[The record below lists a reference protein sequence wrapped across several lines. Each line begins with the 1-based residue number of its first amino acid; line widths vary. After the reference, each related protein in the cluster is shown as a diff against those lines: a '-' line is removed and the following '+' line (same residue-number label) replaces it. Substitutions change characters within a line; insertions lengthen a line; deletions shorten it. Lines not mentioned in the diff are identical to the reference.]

1 MSSPADGSIG
11 FTKPRELQVAE
22 AAAQAGAEIIRRYYR
37 DGVTM
42 RSKQSFNLVSDA
54 DLESERAIVEIIRQS
69 FPDHAVLG
77 EELHRAAA
85 DSEHLWVIDPL
96 DGTNNFAHH
105 VPHFAVSIAYCQRG
119 LPVCGV
125 VTHPLQDDWYLAAQ
139 GQGAWHN
146 GQRVQVAADARLDE
160 ALIGVG
166 FYYDRD
172 RIMEATLAAIRD
184 LFREQIHG
192 IRRFGG
198 RGTRLVLR
206 RRGSIRGLLRVRTGS
221 LGLRRRAIVRC
232 RGRRPGDDLRGGA
245 APADQDRRAGLE
257 RPAARGRAED
267 RAEPRRRAELPN
279 NSQCQAR
286 GLRRPWQ
293 VARRRTMMGRC
304 VGLARAQ

>member
-1 MSSPADGSIG
+1 MSRPEDGSIG
-11 FTKPRELQVAE
+11 LSMPRELQVAE

-77 EELHRAAA
+77 EELHRAEA

-119 LPVCGV
+119 QPVCGV
-125 VTHPLQDDWYLAAQ
+125 VTDPIHDDWYLAAR
-139 GQGAWHN
+139 GRGAWHN
-146 GQRVQVAADARLDE
+146 GRRAQVATQTRLDE

-172 RIMEATLAAIRD
+172 RIMQATLDAIRD
-184 LFREQIHG
+184 LFHQQIHG
-192 IRRFGG
+192 IRRFGAAALDLCYVG
-198 RGTRLVLR
+198 VGSFGAFFEYELAPWDYAAGQLFVVEAGGQVSTCRGEPLQLAKGGVLASN
-206 RRGSIRGLLRVRTGS
+206 GPLHEAVLK
-221 LGLRRRAIVRC
+221 IVREHS
-232 RGRRPGDDLRGGA
+232 
-245 APADQDRRAGLE
+245 PA
-257 RPAARGRAED
+257 
-267 RAEPRRRAELPN
+267 
-279 NSQCQAR
+279 
-286 GLRRPWQ
+286 
-293 VARRRTMMGRC
+293 
-304 VGLARAQ
+304 

>member
-1 MSSPADGSIG
+1 MSRPEDGSIG
-11 FTKPRELQVAE
+11 PSMPRELQVAE

-96 DGTNNFAHH
+96 DGTSNFAHH
-105 VPHFAVSIAYCQRG
+105 VPHFAISIAYCQRG
-119 LPVCGV
+119 QPVCGV
-125 VTHPLQDDWYLAAQ
+125 VTDPIHDDWYLAAR

-146 GQRVQVAADARLDE
+146 GQRVQVGAQATLDE

-184 LFREQIHG
+184 LFHEQIHG
-192 IRRFGG
+192 IRRFGAAALDLCYVGVGSFGAFFEYLLAPWDYAAGQLFVLEAGG
-198 RGTRLVLR
+198 RVTTCQGEPLLLTKAGVLASN
-206 RRGSIRGLLRVRTGS
+206 GPLHEAVLK
-221 LGLRRRAIVRC
+221 IVQSH
-232 RGRRPGDDLRGGA
+232 
-245 APADQDRRAGLE
+245 APRDMPKDQG
-257 RPAARGRAED
+257 
-267 RAEPRRRAELPN
+267 
-279 NSQCQAR
+279 
-286 GLRRPWQ
+286 
-293 VARRRTMMGRC
+293 
-304 VGLARAQ
+304 